1 MEKVEDYTHNVP
13 RCDRCD
19 TLVQPMVSEQ
29 WFVDVKEAAD
39 ASVEAIDSNEVNVVP
54 SRFKKTFYQWLGDI
68 QPWCISRQL
77 WW

>member
-1 MEKVEDYTHNVP
+1 
-13 RCDRCD
+13 
-19 TLVQPMVSEQ
+19 MVSEQ

-39 ASVEAIDSNEVNVVP
+39 KSMEAIETKTVNVVP
-54 SRFKKTFYQWLGDI
+54 SRFNKTFFQWLSNI